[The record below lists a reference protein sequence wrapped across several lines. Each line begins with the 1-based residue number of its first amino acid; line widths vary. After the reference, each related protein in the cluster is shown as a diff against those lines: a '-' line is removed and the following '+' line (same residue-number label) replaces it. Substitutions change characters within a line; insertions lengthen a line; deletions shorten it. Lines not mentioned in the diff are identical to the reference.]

1 MLPLTLEYI
10 GKWRD
15 LPSQETCQREVSTI
29 MGGDSSVISRSA
41 CMWGFCLWCV
51 TFSEEIW
58 TDIWSLRIGFQQQIE
73 VTIPLKSSLFSQWV
87 CWAYIQ
93 SMDERLL
100 AGALVTQTKL
110 LTKKTTQCCW
120 WLTKITSLE
129 CPAQFTGRTLVSPLH
144 GNCYCLGNGFVKHVN
159 FIFPRLG
166 NCVCFP
172 SFRSLPFPSKK
183 KYFS

>member
-1 MLPLTLEYI
+1 MLTFLSQPISSHTYPQRHNPHDTLPERESLWQRLKSWLWGFISISVMLPLTLEYI

-29 MGGDSSVISRSA
+29 MGGDSSVISRSD

-100 AGALVTQTKL
+100 AGALVTQT
-110 LTKKTTQCCW
+110 
-120 WLTKITSLE
+120 
-129 CPAQFTGRTLVSPLH
+129 
-144 GNCYCLGNGFVKHVN
+144 
-159 FIFPRLG
+159 
-166 NCVCFP
+166 
-172 SFRSLPFPSKK
+172 
-183 KYFS
+183 